1 MKNYAFMTE
10 LIASL
15 AGMLSIIAY
24 IPQTYKVYLTN
35 QTDDLDINT
44 FILLVVIHFLWII
57 WGFLIS
63 CISVIIFGIIQ
74 MIIVGYLVL
83 KINKNSNI
91 YTYYHKHDRNN
102 YLNINNKH

>member
-74 MIIVGYLVL
+74 MIIVSYLVL